1 MAVRDLS
8 SRPSLV
14 PRDPRETGAPAK
26 LAGIHHLDSD
36 RGDPRET
43 GAPAKLAGIHH
54 LDSDRGEPGSPADL
68 AEARSASADVAE
80 ADRLIADLAA
90 LVDAGLVVV
99 QPHVVGPA
107 RYGVAPDITDAA

>member
-36 RGDPRET
+36 RG
-43 GAPAKLAGIHH
+43 
-54 LDSDRGEPGSPADL
+54 EPGSP
-68 AEARSASADVAE
+68 ADVAE